1 MVVVF
6 FMSSSSLSDEI
17 APSEGNVRG
26 PSRRSSRAREAVLRA
41 ADDLLVGRA
50 GGRRS
55 SETLMDTFLEE
66 AESALA
72 TPDTGRPPRTYASIS
87 THSPIFSPMLRRVG

>member
-1 MVVVF
+1 
-6 FMSSSSLSDEI
+6 
-17 APSEGNVRG
+17 
-26 PSRRSSRAREAVLRA
+26 
-41 ADDLLVGRA
+41 
-50 GGRRS
+50 
-55 SETLMDTFLEE
+55 MDTFLEE